1 MIESSRT
8 SQTLWLVCLALAL
21 ILCSVIV
28 LLSGLSS
35 PFVSAIDR
43 QIMLQIRLPMLLT
56 AMSVGAALSVS
67 SALLQVLLRNPL
79 ADPGIIGISSGA
91 SLFAAIYLLAGG
103 VWGWTGMQYGLPLFC
118 FIGALLSTL
127 FIYVLAR
134 RMAGL
139 NGSSVILAGI
149 GVSTIAGAII
159 AWLYFFSDAQAL
171 RNLTF
176 WLMGS
181 LMQTD
186 LNLISLTSPVVLLL
200 VVYSFSQSRQLN
212 WLYFGQATARLAGL
226 DVGRF
231 NRRILITSA
240 LLVGIAVS
248 LAGSIAFVG
257 LLVPH
262 LLRNFCGH
270 DNRFI
275 IPASALGGALL
286 LMLVVILS
294 KSFGGIA
301 VPVSMLT
308 ATLGGPV
315 FLYSM
320 SRIGRQAR

>member
-1 MIESSRT
+1 MIPSYRSSHIT
-8 SQTLWLVCLALAL
+8 WLACLSLSL
-21 ILCSVIV
+21 LLCCSIV
-28 LLSGLSS
+28 LFDGLGAPFRSS
-35 PFVSAIDR
+35 VEQ
-43 QIMLQIRLPMLLT
+43 QILIQIRLPMVLT
-56 AMSVGAALSVS
+56 AIAVGAALSVS

-118 FIGALLSTL
+118 FAGAMLSTL
-127 FIYVLAR
+127 LIYMLAR
-134 RMAGL
+134 RLVSL

-149 GVSTIAGAII
+149 GISTIAGAII

-186 LNLISLTSPVVLLL
+186 LALISMTLPVILLL
-200 VVYSFSQSRQLN
+200 VAYSIRQAKPLN
-212 WLYFGQATARLAGL
+212 WLYFGHKTALLAGL
-226 DVGRF
+226 DVSRF
-231 NRRILITSA
+231 NRHILLCSA

-275 IPASALGGALL
+275 LPASALGGALL
-286 LMLVVILS
+286 LMLVLILS
-294 KSFGGIA
+294 KSFGGVA

-308 ATLGGPV
+308 ASLGGPV
-315 FLYSM
+315 FLYSL
-320 SRIGRQAR
+320 SRIGRLSQ